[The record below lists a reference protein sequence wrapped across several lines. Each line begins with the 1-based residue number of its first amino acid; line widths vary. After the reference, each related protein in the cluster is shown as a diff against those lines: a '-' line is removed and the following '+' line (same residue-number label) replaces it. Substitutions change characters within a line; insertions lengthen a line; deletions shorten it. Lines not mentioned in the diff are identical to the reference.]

1 MELVLAK
8 KKDLM
13 RKITLVPIGGLG
25 NRIEAISSV
34 IAYCHAREI
43 YLEVIWFKD
52 HGLNCDFD
60 NLFMINKSLK
70 NIEIRNANIGDLF
83 LRDNPRRRNFW
94 IPFLFEYILYDKCIY
109 CSKGDFKVQDINPEL
124 DTSLDLYK
132 SIFMVSWGDY
142 WTGYPVFQ
150 WLNLNLDVETR
161 IKEIMKCFSENTI
174 RLHIRR
180 TDSLIDTEYSPTELY
195 INIINKEIEKNND
208 VNFYLAS
215 DSVEEKEQLVSMFGD
230 RIITSWNIV
239 ERNTKEGIIDAF
251 VEMNVLS
258 RTSRLYSGNSSFARM
273 ASRMTNI
280 HHIILDSR
288 TI

>member
-94 IPFLFEYILYDKCIY
+94 IPFLFEY
-109 CSKGDFKVQDINPEL
+109 
-124 DTSLDLYK
+124 T
-132 SIFMVSWGDY
+132 
-142 WTGYPVFQ
+142 
-150 WLNLNLDVETR
+150 
-161 IKEIMKCFSENTI
+161 
-174 RLHIRR
+174 
-180 TDSLIDTEYSPTELY
+180 
-195 INIINKEIEKNND
+195 
-208 VNFYLAS
+208 
-215 DSVEEKEQLVSMFGD
+215 
-230 RIITSWNIV
+230 
-239 ERNTKEGIIDAF
+239 
-251 VEMNVLS
+251 
-258 RTSRLYSGNSSFARM
+258 
-273 ASRMTNI
+273 
-280 HHIILDSR
+280 
-288 TI
+288 

>member
-1 MELVLAK
+1 MIIFFVVSDSWVVSGKYEIIPYIITGVIGGAWYKPVVELFNNNNLHVDYSQRGFFEENKSITWFEKQKRRIFSITGGGKELVELVLAK

-109 CSKGDFKVQDINPEL
+109 CSKGDFKVQDIIL
-124 DTSLDLYK
+124 SWILVSDLYK
-132 SIFMVSWGDY
+132 SIFMVSWG
-142 WTGYPVFQ
+142 
-150 WLNLNLDVETR
+150 
-161 IKEIMKCFSENTI
+161 
-174 RLHIRR
+174 RL
-180 TDSLIDTEYSPTELY
+180 LGQ
-195 INIINKEIEKNND
+195 
-208 VNFYLAS
+208 V
-215 DSVEEKEQLVSMFGD
+215 
-230 RIITSWNIV
+230 
-239 ERNTKEGIIDAF
+239 
-251 VEMNVLS
+251 
-258 RTSRLYSGNSSFARM
+258 
-273 ASRMTNI
+273 
-280 HHIILDSR
+280 ILFFNG
-288 TI
+288 